1 VSSLTRLDRADFLD
15 DCWPGL
21 YKRGH
26 HVLTLGPTQR
36 AGKTHLNF
44 QLLEAAPTHDI
55 EPLVFCFKPKDRTVA
70 GWSDQLGYR
79 EIQQW
84 PPRKKLFD
92 TSEPPPGYTL
102 WPPHSF
108 NVADDNER
116 IAGIFRKAMMSHYA
130 QGNSILFLD
139 EVYGLCAELKLQ
151 EELIA
156 ILSRGSGMG
165 CGAWIASQRG
175 AGTQQGSLPG
185 FIWSQPY
192 HYFLAK
198 SSHKQDRQKYA
209 DMAGDHDPAFI
220 EATTPALKRFEFLY
234 LNADGQAAIIGP

>member
-1 VSSLTRLDRADFLD
+1 MSLLRLDRSEFLSD
-15 DCWPGL
+15 YWPGL
-21 YKRGH
+21 YKPGH

-44 QLLEAAPTHDI
+44 QLLDATPTRNLD
-55 EPLVFCFKPKDRTVA
+55 PLVFCFKPRDKTVA
-70 GWSDQLGYR
+70 EWTDRLGYR
-79 EIQQW
+79 ETPVY
-84 PPRKKLFD
+84 PPRKKLFSD
-92 TSEPPPGYTL
+92 EPPGYTL
-102 WPPHSF
+102 WPPHTF
-108 NVADDNER
+108 DTKKDNER
-116 IAGIFRKAMMSHYA
+116 IAGIFRQAMMSHYA

-139 EVYGLCAELKLQ
+139 EVYGLCAELGLQ

-209 DMAGDHDPAFI
+209 DMAGDHNPRFI
-220 EATTPALKRFEFLY
+220 EETTLGLQRFEFLY
-234 LNADGQAAIIGP
+234 LNADGHAAIVGP

>member
-1 VSSLTRLDRADFLD
+1 MSLLRLDRAEFLED
-15 DCWPGL
+15 YWPGL
-21 YKRGH
+21 HKAGH

-44 QLLEAAPTHDI
+44 QLLDALPHNQLDTT
-55 EPLVFCFKPKDRTVA
+55 VFCFKPKDRTVA
-70 GWSDQLGYR
+70 RWTEQLGFR
-79 EIQQW
+79 ETPQW
-84 PPRKKLFD
+84 PPRKRLFSD
-92 TSEPPPGYTL
+92 DPPGYTL

-108 NVADDNER
+108 DPQKDNER
-116 IAGIFRKAMMSHYA
+116 IAGIFRKAMLDHYSR
-130 QGNSILFLD
+130 GNAILFLD
-139 EVYGLCAELKLQ
+139 EVYGLCAELGLQ

-156 ILSRGSGMG
+156 ILSRGAGMG
-165 CGAWIASQRG
+165 VGAWIASQRG

-220 EATTPALKRFEFLY
+220 EATTLGLKQYEFLY
-234 LNADGQAAIIGP
+234 LNADGNAAIVGP

>member
-1 VSSLTRLDRADFLD
+1 MTLLRLDRDEFLED
-15 DCWPGL
+15 YWPGL
-21 YKRGH
+21 YKPGH

-44 QLLEAAPTHDI
+44 QLLGAVPHSSLDTT
-55 EPLVFCFKPKDRTVA
+55 VFCFKPQDKTVSR
-70 GWSDQLGYR
+70 WTRELGFKETAR
-79 EIQQW
+79 W
-84 PPRKKLFD
+84 PPRKPWL
-92 TSEPPPGYTL
+92 SSQEPPGYTL
-102 WPPHSF
+102 WPKHTFDPQ
-108 NVADDNER
+108 ADNER
-116 IAGIFRKAMMSHYA
+116 ISKIFRSAMLDHYA
-130 QGNSILFLD
+130 SGNSILFLD
-139 EVYGLCAELKLQ
+139 EVYGLCAELGLQ

-175 AGTQQGSLPG
+175 AGTQQGSLPS

-198 SSHKQDRQKYA
+198 SAHKQDRQKYA

-220 EATTPALKRFEFLY
+220 EATTLGLQRYEFLY
-234 LNADGQAAIIGP
+234 LNADGHAAVVGP

>member
-1 VSSLTRLDRADFLD
+1 MSLLHLDRSDFLSD
-15 DCWPGL
+15 YWPGM
-21 YKRGH
+21 YKPGQ

-44 QLLEAAPTHDI
+44 QLLDATPTHNLD
-55 EPLVFCFKPKDRTVA
+55 PLVFCFKPRDKTVA
-70 GWSDQLGYR
+70 EWTGKLGYR
-79 EIQQW
+79 ETPVY
-84 PPRKKLFD
+84 PPRKKLF
-92 TSEPPPGYTL
+92 TAEPPGYTL
-102 WPPHSF
+102 WPPHTF
-108 NVADDNER
+108 DTKKDNER
-116 IAGIFRKAMMSHYA
+116 IAAIFRKAMMDHYA
-130 QGNSILFLD
+130 RGDSILFLD
-139 EVYGLCAELKLQ
+139 EVYGLCAELGLQ

-220 EATTPALKRFEFLY
+220 ERTTLDLQRFEFLY
-234 LNADGQAAIIGP
+234 LNADGHAAIVGP

>member
-1 VSSLTRLDRADFLD
+1 MTLLRLDRDEFLD
-15 DCWPGL
+15 DYWPGL
-21 YKRGH
+21 YKPGH

-44 QLLEAAPTHDI
+44 QLLEAAPTHHID
-55 EPLVFCFKPKDRTVA
+55 PVVFCFKPRDKTVA
-70 GWSDQLGYR
+70 TWTQKLSYQ
-79 EIQQW
+79 ETPAW
-84 PPRKKLFD
+84 PPRKRLF
-92 TSEPPPGYTL
+92 SGNPPGYTL

-108 NVADDNER
+108 DTQKDNER
-116 IAGIFRKAMMSHYA
+116 IAGIFRTAMMAHYA
-130 QGNSILFLD
+130 AGDSILFLD
-139 EVYGLCAELKLQ
+139 EVYGLCAELGLQ

-198 SSHKQDRQKYA
+198 SAHKQDRQKYA

-220 EATTPALKRFEFLY
+220 EATTLGLQRYEFLY
-234 LNADGQAAIIGP
+234 LNADGHAAIVGP